1 LLDGTETAAEP
12 VEQAAIH
19 PQAAAL
25 ATPADSFPQGLVQDC
40 SNNPGSARCHNPC
53 GKLDAKAAAAYRFAT
68 HT

>member
-40 SNNPGSARCHNPC
+40 SNNPGSARC
-53 GKLDAKAAAAYRFAT
+53 GKLDAKATAAYRFPINT
-68 HT
+68 